1 MWNRARQG
9 TALPSP
15 GCPRLPAPP
24 PLEHK
29 AVFQGANE
37 HRGASVTEPR
47 LVVGGP
53 CLGHGCA
60 DITRPSGQRLGR
72 LGPLS
77 HPPEVKPFVRFA
89 PPIAQVW
96 PSWAERALGGPRDS
110 PCLLPPRPAGTIRP
124 LSDGEAHA
132 RPDSDIWLLFYSL

>member
-29 AVFQGANE
+29 AIFQGANE

-60 DITRPSGQRLGR
+60 DVTRPSGQRPGQLE
-72 LGPLS
+72 PLS

-96 PSWAERALGGPRDS
+96 PSRAERALGDPRDS